1 MEYDIVI
8 GMEIHAELQTKTKI
22 FCACPT
28 KFGDPENTHTCPV
41 CLGMPGVL
49 PVINEKVIEFATK
62 AGLALNC
69 KIANFS
75 KMDRKN
81 YFYPDLPKA
90 YQTSQFDRPLCLGGS
105 VDINVSGE
113 TKPIGIT

>member
-49 PVINEKVIEFATK
+49 PVI
-62 AGLALNC
+62 
-69 KIANFS
+69 
-75 KMDRKN
+75 
-81 YFYPDLPKA
+81 
-90 YQTSQFDRPLCLGGS
+90 
-105 VDINVSGE
+105 
-113 TKPIGIT
+113 